1 LADKITISN
10 DQLHYMVSLRK
21 GVKWHDNRA
30 LTADDVVFT
39 VGLLKDEATRTQ
51 IRGWDNISVK
61 KKDDYTVEFSLS
73 SVYTPF
79 ESALTFPILPKH
91 ILDGVAHDAIREHS
105 FGNNPVGSGPFEF
118 RLTQETEAAGKRI
131 VHLAANDRYYNGK
144 SKVAR
149 VQLLAAPDEATI
161 LSALATNE
169 VNAASGITQESLHR
183 VPGRYDIQTQPIQS
197 GVYALL
203 NNDSDILSDRAVRR
217 ALQRATNIEEIRKK
231 VGGDVPALSLPYTDL
246 FMEEEVAPKVP
257 AYDQKEAGKLLDD
270 AGWKLEGGVRKKDG
284 KELRITV
291 VTAKSVDYER
301 ALETLIGQW
310 RRVGVRVSER
320 IIDAADPTQN
330 FVQSVLQQ
338 RSYDVLLYQL
348 TMGGD
353 PDVFAYWHSSQA
365 VARGLNLANYS
376 SAISDDILSSARSSK
391 RDDLRDAKHIAFAR
405 QWIEDAPAIGLYQ
418 SVTRTAVSHNVHGMS
433 KDVVLVG
440 PAQRYTQA
448 PQWMVGDRTVY
459 KTP

>member
-1 LADKITISN
+1 
-10 DQLHYMVSLRK
+10 
-21 GVKWHDNRA
+21 
-30 LTADDVVFT
+30 
-39 VGLLKDEATRTQ
+39 
-51 IRGWDNISVK
+51 
-61 KKDDYTVEFSLS
+61 
-73 SVYTPF
+73 
-79 ESALTFPILPKH
+79 
-91 ILDGVAHDAIREHS
+91 
-105 FGNNPVGSGPFEF
+105 
-118 RLTQETEAAGKRI
+118 
-131 VHLAANDRYYNGK
+131 
-144 SKVAR
+144 
-149 VQLLAAPDEATI
+149 
-161 LSALATNE
+161 
-169 VNAASGITQESLHR
+169 
-183 VPGRYDIQTQPIQS
+183 
-197 GVYALL
+197 VYALL